1 MKRTKL
7 KQATLKQLTPKQKKL
22 LDKLV
27 DSAEIVV
34 LDKDD
39 IIERIRQANELRIKA
54 HSMLLEADIL
64 LDTIQKEL
72 LYGED
77 NREAIKKSK

>member
-1 MKRTKL
+1 M
-7 KQATLKQLTPKQKKL
+7 TPKLKKL

-34 LDKDD
+34 LDKDN

-54 HSMLLEADIL
+54 HSMLLESDIL

-72 LYGED
+72 LYGTD
-77 NREAIKKSK
+77 NRGAIKKSK